1 MKVIGKDITYEIERD
16 LDAKLSLSGKEVILD
31 MVAESENSFHVI
43 HENVGYSDHIQ
54 GPESAKIAIA
64 EGAKVIEK
72 HFTLDRKGGSPD
84 DSFSMEPRDLKNLV
98 DSVFT
103 AYQCLG
109 EVDYGLKSSE
119 EGNIKFR
126 RSLYFVK
133 DLKVNDIITADS
145 IRSVRPGYGVA
156 PRYFDKL
163 LGKKVC
169 RDIKMHQP
177 VTFDDFYDLSL

>member
-1 MKVIGKDITYEIERD
+1 MGGSI
-16 LDAKLSLSGKEVILD
+16 
-31 MVAESENSFHVI
+31 
-43 HENVGYSDHIQ
+43 
-54 GPESAKIAIA
+54 
-64 EGAKVIEK
+64 IEK

-98 DSVFT
+98 DSVLT
-103 AYQCLG
+103 AHQCLG

-119 EGNIKFR
+119 EGNIKFG